1 MNLPQ
6 NVAAWK
12 TIRFLERSG
21 GELSHGSPHMGPSKS
36 ECQLIVGNTKNTNFF
51 TFLLA
56 AQRKNVRGLRYF
68 FRPSIHYFLGKIRP

>member
-21 GELSHGSPHMGPSKS
+21 GELSHGSPHMGPTKS
-36 ECQLIVGNTKNTNFF
+36 ECPLIVGNTKNTIFWI
-51 TFLLA
+51 FLWAVLL
-56 AQRKNVRGLRYF
+56 NVRGLRWDNF
-68 FRPSIHYFLGKIRP
+68 EATEHAHSSF